1 MCCVLAFP
9 LLLQGF
15 TGDVELLLAD
25 LADAEVADEDLLLD
39 RQLGAGAKLRRRF
52 SQVVK
57 SSNRVHR
64 KGFRLS
70 SHLRSS
76 IHQ

>member
-1 MCCVLAFP
+1 MLAFP

-39 RQLGAGAKLRRRF
+39 RQLGAGAKLRRRI
-52 SQVVK
+52 SQVGN
-57 SSNRVHR
+57 SSNRMHGKVS
-64 KGFRLS
+64 LQV
-70 SHLRSS
+70 SHC
-76 IHQ
+76 I